1 MEFISQFKETFSSG
15 KTRSIEWRHSQLL
28 ALKQMLEENEKSIY
42 KALHDD
48 LGKCEFEAHVS
59 EYAFVLKD
67 ISLFLK
73 KTKTWAKTRNLST
86 PLLLQP
92 GHSKITPEP
101 LGTVLIMGAWNYP
114 LQLVLSPMVAAIAA
128 GNCVVL
134 KPSELSVA
142 TSKLIAELVPKYL
155 DKAAVAVYEGGV
167 AETTELL
174 KQRFDHIMYT
184 GSETVGKIVMRAAS
198 EYLTPVTLELGGKSP
213 CIVDNNTNLKVTAA
227 RIIWGK
233 FINAG
238 QTCIAPDYIL
248 VTPLMREPL
257 IKALQQAL
265 IKQFG
270 RDPKQSDDYGRIIN
284 ERHFDRLSGYL
295 KENEEKLIIGGQTDK
310 KTKYIAPTLIFNPD
324 LTSPIMEEE
333 IFGPLLPIIEVPS
346 MDKAVQFIKDREK
359 PLALYLFSNNDLT
372 IKMVKNETSSGTLSI
387 NDTLTFMLNSD
398 FPFGGVGHS
407 GMGAYHGKWGF
418 DTFSHLKPILHK
430 SFFADMPVRYA
441 PYSNWRQKIFKFLAK
456 L

>member
-1 MEFISQFKETFSSG
+1 MEFISQFKKTFTSG
-15 KTRSIEWRHSQLL
+15 KTRSVEWRHGQLL

-42 KALHDD
+42 QALHDD
-48 LGKCEFEAHVS
+48 LGKCEFESHIS

-67 ISLFLK
+67 IALFLK
-73 KTKTWAKTRNLST
+73 KTKTWAKTRNVST

-114 LQLVLSPMVAAIAA
+114 LQLVLSPMVAALAA

-142 TSKLIAELVPKYL
+142 TSKLLAELVPKYL
-155 DKAAVAVYEGGV
+155 DKSAVAVYEGDV
-167 AETTELL
+167 AATTELL

-184 GSETVGKIVMRAAS
+184 GSEAVGKIVMRAAS

-270 RDPKQSDDYGRIIN
+270 RDPKQSEDYGRIIN
-284 ERHFDRLSGYL
+284 DRHFQRISGYL
-295 KENEEKLIIGGQTDK
+295 KENEERLIIGGQTDK
-310 KTKYIAPTLIFNPD
+310 KTKYIAPTLIFNPE

-333 IFGPLLPIIEVPS
+333 IFGPLLPIIEIAS
-346 MDKAVQFIKDREK
+346 MDKAIQFINDREK
-359 PLALYLFSNNDLT
+359 PLALYLFSNDDLT

-407 GMGAYHGKWGF
+407 GMGSYHGKWGF
-418 DTFSHLKPILHK
+418 DTFSHFKPILHK
-430 SFFADMPVRYA
+430 SFFADMPMRYA
-441 PYSNWRQKIFKFLAK
+441 PYSNWKQKIFKFLAK
-456 L
+456 F